1 MLNRMNAMNRIL
13 LPKSSETTDGKNMEN
28 KNEERLNG
36 NFSTIEKEI
45 VKLWEALEVLQNG
58 NE

>member
-1 MLNRMNAMNRIL
+1 MNAMNRIL